1 MIIRYRHSFWGSS
14 IYKVVLRLRIYCISK
29 LRIVV
34 SHFTEYN
41 KAQVIQGKAARLKLG
56 SSIYLEMWT
65 LYVGILNLDSTLTSD
80 VLHKIFI
87 TKRRAYNKGRQIHFD
102 LSLRRR
108 SLSSLN
114 KLAFYFWNGKDR
126 KTIVFLETQIK
137 FNLSR
142 FPSVEP
148 ISNKIEVS
156 VSLLQAYFNLG
167 LWALP

>member
-41 KAQVIQGKAARLKLG
+41 KVIQGKAARPKLSS
-56 SSIYLEMWT
+56 SSIHLEMWT
-65 LYVGILNLDSTLTSD
+65 LYVSQTWILHWRLD

-87 TKRRAYNKGRQIHFD
+87 TKRRAYNKARQTHFD

-108 SLSSLN
+108 PLCNLN

-126 KTIVFLETQIK
+126 KTIVFFETQIK
-137 FNLSR
+137 VNLSR
-142 FPSVEP
+142 FPS
-148 ISNKIEVS
+148 
-156 VSLLQAYFNLG
+156 SLLATKLKFR
-167 LWALP
+167 